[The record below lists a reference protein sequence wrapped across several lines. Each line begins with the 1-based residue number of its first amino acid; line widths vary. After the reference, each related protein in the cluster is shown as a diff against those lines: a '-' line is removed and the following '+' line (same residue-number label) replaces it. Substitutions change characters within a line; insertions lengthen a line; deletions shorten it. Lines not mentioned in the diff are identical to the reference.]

1 MEIKEGWRRFWV
13 RVDFGLRSFGELSA
27 AMAASVW
34 DMQRCTGCCSCG
46 TFASP
51 GFGSFDSSESSFFA
65 GNGLSLRM
73 DTKRGGKQHSRSMT
87 VARCDFN
94 SIFFYWE

>member
-1 MEIKEGWRRFWV
+1 M
-13 RVDFGLRSFGELSA
+13 RVEEVSGGFGCRLILGCQIFGEFSA

-34 DMQRCTGCCSCG
+34 DMQRCTGCSSCG
-46 TFASP
+46 TLASP

-73 DTKRGGKQHSRSMT
+73 DTKQGGKQHPRSIS
-87 VARCDFN
+87 VARCGF
-94 SIFFYWE
+94 